1 MMAGQECAEVV
12 CLAIRLSFIQCS
24 DRLAV
29 QAPAGSGRQYQASE
43 YQQATQQM
51 EQAEVFPEENNRQYR
66 GINRRKVHENGSPG
80 RANAVYAMVPERIGQ
95 NARRSEERRVGKE
108 CRSRWSS

>member
-12 CLAIRLSFIQCS
+12 CLVIRLSFIQCS

-43 YQQATQQM
+43 YQQSTQQM

-66 GINRRKVHENGSPG
+66 GINRRKVHENG
-80 RANAVYAMVPERIGQ
+80 
-95 NARRSEERRVGKE
+95 RSEEHTSELQSRPHLV
-108 CRSRWSS
+108 CRLLLEKKKKKAKRQHIKQKK